1 MFLKVPGPGEAAL
14 APTRPAAASLGGCLR
29 RLRILGLALLPL
41 LLVLA
46 CSKHKDSASDP
57 GKPPAIT
64 TAPVDASTVTGR
76 SVSFTVTATGEITLR
91 YQWNKDGVDILGA
104 IGSTYTIFNPKM
116 QDAGKYAV
124 TVTNPNGK
132 ITSSAA
138 TLTVAQAVTFS
149 APVGLATDA
158 AGNTYVSDMDDHTI
172 WKVSATNQ
180 KTLLAGA
187 SGLPGAVDAKG
198 GAARFNT
205 PGGLALDASG
215 NLLVADTGNHTIR
228 SIAPDG
234 TVTTLAGTAGQVGSN
249 DGNGALA
256 RFNSPFGLAV
266 GSGGAVYIADTQNHT
281 IRLLAPNGDVTT
293 FAGLAG
299 KPGQVDGP
307 KASAQFNQPNGLAL
321 ASNGILYVADYGNSV
336 IRAISASGAV
346 SLLAGQ
352 YAAHGL
358 TDGTGTVAQFYQ
370 PMGLSLDA
378 SGNLYVAD
386 SANHAIRRVTSAGAA
401 SVAAGSTALGNVD
414 STGSSAQFFLPC
426 GVAVNAAG
434 NVVVADTN
442 NHILRSLTP
451 AGVVTTPVL
460 P

>member
-1 MFLKVPGPGEAAL
+1 MFQKVPGPGEAAI
-14 APTRPAAASLGGCLR
+14 APMRPATASPGGFLR
-29 RLRILGLALLPL
+29 RLRTLGVALLPL

-76 SVSFTVTATGEITLR
+76 PVSFAVTATGEITLR

-104 IGSTYTIFNPKM
+104 ISSTYTIFNPKM

-132 ITSSAA
+132 VTSSAA

-149 APVGLATDA
+149 APMGLATDA

-187 SGLPGAVDAKG
+187 SGQAGAVDAKG

-234 TVTTLAGTAGQVGSN
+234 TVTTLAGTAGQVGSD

-266 GSGGAVYIADTQNHT
+266 GGGGVYISDTQNHT

-307 KASAQFNQPNGLAL
+307 RASAQFNQPNGLAL
-321 ASNGILYVADYGNSV
+321 AGNGTLYLADYGNSV

-358 TDGTGTVAQFYQ
+358 TDGTGAVAQFYQ
-370 PMGLSLDA
+370 PLGLSLDA

-386 SANHAIRRVTSAGAA
+386 SANHTIRRVTAAGAV
-401 SVAAGSTALGNVD
+401 SVAAGSATLGNVD

-442 NHILRSLTP
+442 NHILRSLTA
-451 AGVVTTPVL
+451 AGVVTTPVV